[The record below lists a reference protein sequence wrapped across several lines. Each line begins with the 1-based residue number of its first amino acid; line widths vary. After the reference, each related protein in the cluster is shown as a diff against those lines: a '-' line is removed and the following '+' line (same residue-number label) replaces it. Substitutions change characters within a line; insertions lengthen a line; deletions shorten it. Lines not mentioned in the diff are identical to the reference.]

1 MEDNQHHA
9 INDILAQAF
18 KLASSREHEY
28 VTLEHLTL
36 VLLENE
42 DIREYCSTM
51 TAVPDAIIDDLTE
64 FLNSQDY
71 LVVAGLTRPRKTQ
84 TLERAFNRAFTQAIF
99 NGRAGIAPQD
109 MLLSILSERN
119 SHACYY
125 LSQYNVTKE
134 AFLEVLGKNAKS
146 EAKVKNSS
154 EKILNEFCINLNE
167 EAENQ
172 KIDPLIGRNKEV
184 EKLTQILARRKKR
197 NAILV
202 GEPGVGKTAIVE
214 GLARK
219 IVEKTVPHTLKD
231 CTIYSL
237 DMGALMAGTK
247 YRGDFEERVKQVI
260 DVLEARTD
268 AILFID
274 EIHTMVGAGAA
285 GNSNTDMAN
294 LLKPA
299 LTRGKVQIVG
309 STTYEEYRETIEP
322 ERALARRFTKLDVV
336 EMTPEDCKNML
347 HCIMPEYE
355 KYHGIDVESDAIDA
369 VVDLTVKHMHDKFLP
384 DKAIDILDSAMA
396 KVKVDERE
404 TLVTLF
410 HVKEEI
416 SVQAKVPM
424 EQLNTQVEPMNLN
437 YEERIKKS
445 VFGQDAAIEKLLD
458 NVYIAK
464 AGLKDLTK
472 PMGSYLFV
480 GPTGVGK
487 TELAQQLANSLG
499 MTLLRYDM
507 GEYMESHKVASL
519 IGAPPGYVGYGEGG
533 TGAGKLINDLEQT
546 PSAILLLD
554 EVEKAHPDVLNILLG
569 VMDNGMLTSSNGKTV
584 SCRNLILIMTSNLGA
599 RDGERS
605 KIGFNNSLN
614 STASLEAVNK
624 HFTPEFRN
632 RLDAVIEFNRLT
644 PEQITPI
651 AIKFVNELN
660 DLLSAK
666 NIKLTLNSSA
676 LDRLV
681 SEGFD
686 EKMGARPMKRLI
698 ADKIKKPL
706 SKRIVFEN
714 LSDCELVVSHNG
726 TDYELINT

>member
-1 MEDNQHHA
+1 MEDNQHHS
-9 INDILAQAF
+9 INEILEQAF
-18 KLASSREHEY
+18 KLALHREHEY
-28 VTLEHLTL
+28 VTLEHLAI

-42 DIREYCSTM
+42 EIREYCHLM
-51 TAVPDAIIDDLTE
+51 TAIPDAIIDDLTE
-64 FLNSQDY
+64 FLNSQNY

-125 LSQYNVTKE
+125 LSAHNVTKE
-134 AFLEVLGKNAKS
+134 SFLEILGKNAKT
-146 EAKVKNSS
+146 ETKTKNNS
-154 EKILNEFCINLNE
+154 EKILNEFCVNLNE
-167 EAENQ
+167 EAKNL

-219 IVEKTVPHTLKD
+219 IFEKTVPHTLTG

-322 ERALARRFTKLDVV
+322 ERALARRFTKLDVE
-336 EMTPEDCKNML
+336 EMSAEDCKNML

-369 VVDLTVKHMHDKFLP
+369 VVDLTVEHMHDKYLP

-396 KVKVDERE
+396 KIKVDSRE

-416 SVQAKVPM
+416 SAQAKVPM
-424 EQLNTQVEPMNLN
+424 EQLNTQIEPLNLD
-437 YEERIKKS
+437 YESQIKRF
-445 VFGQDAAIEKLLD
+445 VFGQDQAVEKLLD

-487 TELAQQLANSLG
+487 TELANQLAECLG
-499 MTLLRYDM
+499 MNLLRYDM
-507 GEYMESHKVASL
+507 SEYMESHKVASL

-533 TGAGKLINDLEQT
+533 AGAGKLINDLEEH
-546 PSAILLLD
+546 PSSILLLD

-569 VMDNGMLTSSNGKTV
+569 VMDNGMLTSSNGKVV
-584 SCRNLILIMTSNLGA
+584 SCRNIILIMTSNLGA
-599 RDGERS
+599 RDGERN
-605 KIGFNNSLN
+605 KIGFNNSIN

-632 RLDAVIEFNRLT
+632 RLDAIIEFNRLT
-644 PEQITPI
+644 SVEITPI
-651 AIKFVNELN
+651 AVKFINELN

-666 NIKLTLNSSA
+666 NITLNVNSQA
-676 LDRLV
+676 LAKLV
-681 SEGFD
+681 AEGFD

-714 LSDCELVVSHNG
+714 LSNCALTVSHNG

>member
-1 MEDNQHHA
+1 MEDNQHHS
-9 INDILAQAF
+9 INEILEQAF
-18 KLASSREHEY
+18 KLALHREHEY
-28 VTLEHLTL
+28 VTLEHLAI

-42 DIREYCSTM
+42 EIREYCQLM
-51 TAVPDAIIDDLTE
+51 TAIPDAIIDDLTE
-64 FLNSQDY
+64 FLNSQNY

-99 NGRAGIAPQD
+99 NGRSGIAPQD

-125 LSQYNVTKE
+125 LSTHNVTKE
-134 AFLEVLGKNAKS
+134 SFLEILGKNAKT
-146 EAKVKNSS
+146 EAKTKNNS
-154 EKILNEFCINLNE
+154 EKILNEFCVNLNE
-167 EAENQ
+167 EAKNL

-219 IVEKTVPHTLKD
+219 IHEKSVPHTLKD
-231 CTIYSL
+231 CIIYSL

-322 ERALARRFTKLDVV
+322 ERALARRFTKLDVE
-336 EMTPEDCKNML
+336 EMSPVDCKNML

-369 VVDLTVKHMHDKFLP
+369 VVDLTVEYMHDKYLP

-396 KVKVDERE
+396 KIKVDGRE

-416 SVQAKVPM
+416 SAQAKVPM
-424 EQLNTQVEPMNLN
+424 EQLNTQIEPLNLD
-437 YEERIKKS
+437 YESQIKRF
-445 VFGQDAAIEKLLD
+445 VFGQDQAIEKLLD

-487 TELAQQLANSLG
+487 TELANQLAECLG
-499 MTLLRYDM
+499 MHLLRYDM
-507 GEYMESHKVASL
+507 SEYMESHKVASL

-533 TGAGKLINDLEQT
+533 AGAGKLINDLEEH
-546 PSAILLLD
+546 PSSILLLD

-569 VMDNGMLTSSNGKTV
+569 VMDNGMLTSSNGKVV
-584 SCRNLILIMTSNLGA
+584 SCRNIILIMTSNLGA
-599 RDGERS
+599 RDGERN
-605 KIGFNNSLN
+605 KIGFNNSIN
-614 STASLEAVNK
+614 GTASLEAVNK

-632 RLDAVIEFNRLT
+632 RLDAIIEFNRLT
-644 PEQITPI
+644 SVEITPI
-651 AIKFVNELN
+651 AVKFINELN

-666 NIKLTLNSSA
+666 NITLDVNSQALAKLVA
-676 LDRLV
+676 
-681 SEGFD
+681 EGFD

-714 LSDCELVVSHNG
+714 LNNCALTVSHNG